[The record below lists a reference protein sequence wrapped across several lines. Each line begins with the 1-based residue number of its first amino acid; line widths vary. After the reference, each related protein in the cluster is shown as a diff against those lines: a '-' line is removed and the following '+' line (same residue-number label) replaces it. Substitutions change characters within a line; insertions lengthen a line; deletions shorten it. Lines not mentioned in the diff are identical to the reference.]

1 MRSLRDCRPTCRRAC
16 HAAARNWAF
25 DAVADRILTI
35 AEIRNGA
42 PATRALHRTEPR
54 VSPLPDAG
62 LRDHAL
68 GYSLK
73 RFIVEAPR
81 STIGDL
87 SSWLHPET
95 IVELWSGS
103 APFVA
108 ATLDANRR
116 LHSLRGH
123 WQFPYPDA

>member
-62 LRDHAL
+62 FAGSRPRLLAAEGSRRSAAQHDWGFIKLASSRD
-68 GYSLK
+68 
-73 RFIVEAPR
+73 
-81 STIGDL
+81 D
-87 SSWLHPET
+87 
-95 IVELWSGS
+95 
-103 APFVA
+103 
-108 ATLDANRR
+108 
-116 LHSLRGH
+116 RGVVVG
-123 WQFPYPDA
+123 F